1 MTAIDTAPTATVPA
15 PSSRTARSPAGE
27 FWRRL
32 QTRRVALAAGGFLVV
47 MFTMALL
54 SPWLL
59 PYGPNDFDY
68 SNTLSKPGALH
79 WAGTDE
85 FGRDIFAR
93 ILYGAKLSL
102 FIGLTS
108 VSIGALIGVFAG
120 LLAGYHGGW
129 LDSVVMRTCD
139 VLFAF
144 PGILLAI
151 GIVAILGPGLA
162 NVIIAVAIFSIP
174 AFARIVRSGTLAL
187 KETVYVEA
195 ARATGA
201 SDSLIMFR
209 HILPGALGAVI
220 VYFTMRIGT
229 SILTATS
236 LSFLGLGVEPS
247 VAEWGAMLST
257 GRDYMLAGEWHL
269 TMFPGLAI
277 FLTVLCFNILG
288 DGLRDALDPKIE
300 PA

>member
-1 MTAIDTAPTATVPA
+1 MSVTSPPATTT
-15 PSSRTARSPAGE
+15 RTVRSPMGE

-32 QTRRVALAAGGFLVV
+32 LRYRVALAAGAFLAA
-47 MFTMALL
+47 MFLFALVA
-54 SPWLL
+54 PWLL
-59 PYGPNDFDY
+59 PFGPNDFDY
-68 SNTLSKPGALH
+68 ANTLSKPSLLH
-79 WAGTDE
+79 FAGTDE

-93 ILYGAKLSL
+93 LLNGAKLSL
-102 FIGLTS
+102 FIGFVS
-108 VSIGALIGVFAG
+108 VSIGALVGVFAG
-120 LLAGYHGGW
+120 LFAGYRGGW
-129 LDSVVMRTCD
+129 LDAFVMRISD

-151 GIVAILGPGLA
+151 GIVAILGPGLT
-162 NVIIAVAIFSIP
+162 NVIIAVAIFSVP
-174 AFARIVRSGTLAL
+174 AFARIVRSGTLSL
-187 KETVYVEA
+187 KESVYVEA
-195 ARATGA
+195 ARAAGA
-201 SDSLIMFR
+201 PDFLIMFR
-209 HILPGALGAVI
+209 HILPGVMGAVI

-269 TMFPGLAI
+269 TLFPGLAI

-300 PA
+300 TN

>member
-1 MTAIDTAPTATVPA
+1 MTTTATPETAVPETR
-15 PSSRTARSPAGE
+15 RTRGPVGE

-32 QTRRVALAAGGFLVV
+32 RQRRVALAALFVLFAIYVFAFAAPYV
-47 MFTMALL
+47 
-54 SPWLL
+54 L

-68 SNTLSKPGALH
+68 LNTLQGPSVTH

-93 ILYGAKLSL
+93 LMNGAKLSM
-102 FIGLTS
+102 FIGFTS
-108 VSIGALIGVFAG
+108 VGIGAAFGIVAG
-120 LLAGYHGGW
+120 LLAGFYGGW
-129 LDSVVMRTCD
+129 IDSITMRMSD

-144 PGILLAI
+144 PGVLLAI
-151 GIVAILGPGLA
+151 GIVAILGPGLS
-162 NVIIAVAIFSIP
+162 NVIIAVAIFSLP

-187 KETVYVEA
+187 KESTYVEA
-195 ARATGA
+195 ARAAGA
-201 SDSLIMFR
+201 SDMIIMGR
-209 HILPGALGAVI
+209 HILPGTLSAVI

-247 VAEWGAMLST
+247 IAEWGAMLST

-269 TMFPGLAI
+269 TVFPGLAI
-277 FLTVLCFNILG
+277 FITVLCFNLLG
-288 DGLRDALDPKIE
+288 DGLRDALDPKLE
-300 PA
+300 QA

>member
-1 MTAIDTAPTATVPA
+1 MTAIDSVPA
-15 PSSRTARSPAGE
+15 ANISTPSNRTARSPVGE

-32 QTRRVALAAGGFLVV
+32 RNRRVALASGGFLVA
-47 MFTMALL
+47 MFTLALFA
-54 SPWLL
+54 PWLL
-59 PYGPNDFDY
+59 PYGPNEFDY
-68 SNTLSKPGALH
+68 SNTLAGPSALH

-85 FGRDIFAR
+85 FGRDILAR

-108 VSIGALIGVFAG
+108 VSNGAAIGVFAG
-120 LLAGYHGGW
+120 LFAGYHGGW
-129 LDSVVMRTCD
+129 LDSVVMRISD

-162 NVIIAVAIFSIP
+162 NVIIAVAIFSVP

-195 ARATGA
+195 SRATGA

-269 TMFPGLAI
+269 TMFPGVAI

-300 PA
+300 NE